1 MPTLLGMIE
10 NSGNETGDVIWS
22 VGRGTRFRVLLA
34 VSFVWKAEFRVTLN
48 LAGFWLN
55 IISFRWNLM
64 VMGFCRRYMDFD

>member
-1 MPTLLGMIE
+1 MPTLLRMIQ

-22 VGRGTRFRVLLA
+22 VGRGTRLRVLA

-48 LAGFWLN
+48 LAAFWVN

-64 VMGFCRRYMDFD
+64 VMEFCQRYMDFD